1 MNFSAHSM
9 YAKCRAQIF
18 ERCQKNQVV
27 IYTTDYKKI
36 NG

>member
-27 IYTTDYKKI
+27 IYKQTIRK
-36 NG
+36 